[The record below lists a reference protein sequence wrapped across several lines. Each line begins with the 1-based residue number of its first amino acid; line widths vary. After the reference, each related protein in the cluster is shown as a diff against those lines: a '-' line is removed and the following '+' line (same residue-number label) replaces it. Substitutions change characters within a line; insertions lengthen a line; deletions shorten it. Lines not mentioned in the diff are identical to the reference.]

1 MIATKCITPSYLK
14 KRRKNYIIHLNV
26 PGTWLHLSPY
36 IKIVSIF
43 LLGLMVTSAVFYHA
57 LWFFNITID
66 IRNVCVFLAPMFSSF
81 TTLVTYWFTKE
92 LKVRAFKFSIVS
104 VLMSCTY
111 FHYYSEYKSVACHAL
126 I

>member
-1 MIATKCITPSYLK
+1 MLLALGCISAHIL
-14 KRRKNYIIHLNV
+14 
-26 PGTWLHLSPY
+26 
-36 IKIVSIF
+36 KIVSIF

-104 VLMSCTY
+104 VLMSCTN
-111 FHYYSEYKSVACHAL
+111 FHYYSE
-126 I
+126 

>member
-1 MIATKCITPSYLK
+1 MYYTFLFKKEELYYLFKCSW
-14 KRRKNYIIHLNV
+14 HLAASI
-26 PGTWLHLSPY
+26 L
-36 IKIVSIF
+36 KIVSIF

-104 VLMSCTY
+104 VLMSCTN
-111 FHYYSEYKSVACHAL
+111 FHYYSE
-126 I
+126 